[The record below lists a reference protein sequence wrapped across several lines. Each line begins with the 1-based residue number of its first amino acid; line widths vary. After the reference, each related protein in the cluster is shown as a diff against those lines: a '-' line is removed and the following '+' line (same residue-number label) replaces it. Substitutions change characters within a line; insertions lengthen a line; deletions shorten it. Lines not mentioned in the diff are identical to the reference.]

1 MTTLLA
7 YHGDPKIKERY
18 VARVAAHREA
28 DELIHGTGWEDGKG
42 CAIGCLFEEYD
53 HSLAPTQIG
62 VPEVLAHLADE
73 IFEGLKN
80 GDAQTW
86 ATEWVEAIPVGADL
100 SLVWPR
106 FAEWMLV
113 DPTDGV
119 IRFAEKDEAVA
130 KAIREVASLH
140 SALIRGEVV
149 GADRWAAA
157 RAAAWAARAAAWAA
171 WDAAWAARAAAGAA
185 WDAAWAAGDAAGDA
199 WAAARAAGA
208 AAGDAGDAAW
218 KRMAAKLIALLK
230 AAPVGRGEGAGEA
243 AARD

>member
-42 CAIGCLFEEYD
+42 CA
-53 HSLAPTQIG
+53 IG

-157 RAAAWAARAAAWAA
+157 

-185 WDAAWAAGDAAGDA
+185 WDAARDAAGDA
-199 WAAARAAGA
+199 WAAARAAGAAAGA